1 MKMTKLASAALD
13 FCISKGG
20 LAVKAPCCWWR
31 RCALRVIYSVE
42 AFEMIGSAVS
52 TSRMRP
58 TSACVSE
65 SSRAAIRMKMRCKH
79 NLGIPLTDTS
89 IDVWHEAHRRRKPCG
104 SSPRVIHM
112 KMKKLASAALD
123 FCISKGGLAVTAPC
137 SWWRRCALRVR
148 YRVEAFQMIG
158 SDVSTSRI
166 RPTSACDSESTEAIR
181 QDVQTME
188 QQTRDGRCCQPWMNV
203 VYLPVTDLFY
213 TQDSIKHG
221 FTDGRSL
228 DDLINALLGGDVDPC
243 SDKFLE
249 LEAMRYPLFGKNTEP
264 VPMCRN
270 NRRLYCLK
278 KNQERVSK
286 PVIVKVKLSEWSEI
300 QRTVNELSEIQRRCI
315 SII

>member
-1 MKMTKLASAALD
+1 MPTTHYLRTTTIATSAMTTTSSATSTRTSTNATIAAAAIINID
-13 FCISKGG
+13 MDAVRSAIHAMEQWSSK
-20 LAVKAPCCWWR
+20 P
-31 RCALRVIYSVE
+31 
-42 AFEMIGSAVS
+42 EMEDAVS
-52 TSRMRP
+52 Q
-58 TSACVSE
+58 
-65 SSRAAIRMKMRCKH
+65 
-79 NLGIPLTDTS
+79 
-89 IDVWHEAHRRRKPCG
+89 
-104 SSPRVIHM
+104 
-112 KMKKLASAALD
+112 
-123 FCISKGGLAVTAPC
+123 
-137 SWWRRCALRVR
+137 R
-148 YRVEAFQMIG
+148 Y
-158 SDVSTSRI
+158 
-166 RPTSACDSESTEAIR
+166 
-181 QDVQTME
+181 
-188 QQTRDGRCCQPWMNV
+188 NV